1 MEEKFVSE
9 ILEWSHV
16 GGRMRGIMK
25 NNKRHTGI
33 QKDKLFMI
41 AASVFILT
49 AFTMTGVYVADSNK
63 QDQDGYLIDFSEL
76 EGQAKNENKV
86 IDNENRAAGDQ
97 EEKPATVVNSGKV
110 ENPVKEIV
118 KEQVPEEAKNEAVSV
133 VETEKVEGQEKAM
146 EAPVEQAK
154 AYSFSEQDVLA
165 WPVVGNVLLDYSMD
179 KAIYYQTMQQ
189 YRYNPAVVIA
199 AQEDEPITA
208 AADARVISV
217 FQDAEIGKGVIFEL
231 GDGYELTYGQ
241 LKGITVKEGDEIQKG
256 DLIGYIA
263 KPTIYYSEEG
273 SNLYVKLTKDGVPV
287 DPLQNMQEV
296 ETE

>member
-25 NNKRHTGI
+25 NNKSHTGI

-63 QDQDGYLIDFSEL
+63 QEQDGYLIDFSEL
-76 EGQAKNENKV
+76 EGQVKNENKA
-86 IDNENRAAGDQ
+86 IDNEKKVEKEQ
-97 EEKPATVVNSGKV
+97 EEKPAAVVNSGKV
-110 ENPVKEIV
+110 ENPVKEIA
-118 KEQVPEEAKNEAVSV
+118 KEEVPEDAQNEITSV
-133 VETEKVEGQEKAM
+133 TEKTERQEMAM
-146 EAPVEQAK
+146 EDAPEQAK
-154 AYSFSEQDVLA
+154 VYSFSEQDTLA

-199 AQEDEPITA
+199 AKEDEPITA

-231 GDGYELTYGQ
+231 GNGYELTYGQ
-241 LKGITVKEGDEIQKG
+241 LKGVTVKEGDAIRKG
-256 DLIGYIA
+256 DLVGYIS

-273 SNLYVKLTKDGVPV
+273 SNLYVKLTKDGVPI
-287 DPLQNMQEV
+287 DPLQNMKEV